1 MGFSTSGATAVLLV
15 GLLVA
20 VGIAYPVLQGAQE
33 ARLSAID
40 DRDDRVLDLR
50 NSDIELEE
58 AQYDTSSDDEVE
70 NGEDENGDD
79 EHTLTVNVT
88 NTGSTTLSV
97 SATDLLVDG
106 VYRSVGA
113 DETDV
118 DGTADRDLWQPGET
132 LTFTVELD
140 ESDDPPERV
149 RVVTEHGI
157 AETTTEVTH
166 VE

>member
-40 DRDDRVLDLR
+40 DRDDRTLDLR

-58 AQYDTSSDDEVE
+58 ARYNETSDE
-70 NGEDENGDD
+70 
-79 EHTLTVNVT
+79 LTVTVT

-97 SATDLLVDG
+97 PATDLLVDG
-106 VYRSVGA
+106 IYQPVGE
-113 DETDV
+113 DEIAV
-118 DGTADRDLWQPGET
+118 DGTADRALWQPGET
-132 LTFTVELD
+132 LAFTVEID

-149 RVVTEHGI
+149 KVVTERGI
-157 AETTTEVTH
+157 AETAEVTD